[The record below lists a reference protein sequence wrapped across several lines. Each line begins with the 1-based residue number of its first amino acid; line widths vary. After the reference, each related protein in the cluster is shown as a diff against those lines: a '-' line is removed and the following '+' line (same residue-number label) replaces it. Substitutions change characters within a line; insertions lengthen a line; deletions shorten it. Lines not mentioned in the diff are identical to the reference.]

1 MRMKL
6 LTLGLTAFLG
16 ACGYVNSYEEAVYD
30 WEPIYCYKSIGGVE
44 CYREPFHR
52 DERRLVNYFGPHPSR
67 YDKPEPPE
75 PAPIAAPPRINY
87 WVKDPE
93 PIPRPKATGNVI
105 SLPWLDPAVVKFEAD
120 KEDLARLAAN
130 PKGTQALLKRMGI
143 GPHGSLGGGPGGRNA
158 LSRAGRV
165 AAGRTGPKTVTT
177 GPGSTAEAVP
187 AQPAPPAQPL
197 PPVFELDVN

>member
-1 MRMKL
+1 MRTKL
-6 LTLGLTAFLG
+6 LMLGLTAFLG
-16 ACGYVNSYEEAVYD
+16 ACGYVNAYEEAVYD
-30 WEPIYCYKSIGGVE
+30 WEPTYCYKSIGGIE

-75 PAPIAAPPRINY
+75 LAPIAAPPQINY

-93 PIPRPKATGNVI
+93 PIPRPKATGNAI
-105 SLPWLDPAVVKFEAD
+105 NLPWLDPAVVRVEAD
-120 KEDLARLAAN
+120 REDLARMAAN
-130 PKGTQALLKRMGI
+130 PNGTQALLKRMGI
-143 GPHGSLGGGPGGRNA
+143 GPHGQIT
-158 LSRAGRV
+158 LSRTGRV
-165 AAGRTGPKTVTT
+165 PAGKTVRT

-187 AQPAPPAQPL
+187 AQPAPAAQAL

>member
-16 ACGYVNSYEEAVYD
+16 ACGYVNAYEEAVYD

-52 DERRLVNYFGPHPSR
+52 DERRLVNYFGPHPSN

-105 SLPWLDPAVVKFEAD
+105 NLPWLDPAVVKFEAD

-130 PKGTQALLKRMGI
+130 PKGTQALLRRMGI
-143 GPHGSLGGGPGGRNA
+143 GPQGSPRGQVM
-158 LSRAGRV
+158 LSRAGKTV
-165 AAGRTGPKTVTT
+165 RTGP
-177 GPGSTAEAVP
+177 GPTAGAVP
-187 AQPAPPAQPL
+187 AQPAPPAPVSQPL